1 MLKYLYC
8 KEVFEEVPNE
18 TTLGISLTGCKIKCD
33 GCHSPELWKD
43 TGKILTIDNF
53 ERILDYHDGITCV
66 LLMGGEHDINTLKN
80 LFYVATLRTLKTAW
94 YCGLDSIPN
103 NSKDILNYL
112 DYIKLGH
119 FDKELGGL
127 NSPTTNQRFY
137 KVIHGGENPAL
148 EDMTFMFKGDKV

>member
-33 GCHSPELWKD
+33 GCHSSELWKD
-43 TGKILTIDNF
+43 TGKILNIDNF

-80 LFYVATLRTLKTAW
+80 LFYVATLRALKTAW

-103 NSKDILNYL
+103 NSKDVLNYL

-137 KVIHGGENPAL
+137 KVIHSEENPTL
-148 EDMTFMFKGDKV
+148 EDMTFMFKKDGV